1 MKKFPIILT
10 IIAVLL
16 GIILSFM
23 VIILFENIMSK
34 YWASPITNP
43 SIAEYENMIKH
54 TSTKVF
60 LIFISGHALSSF
72 FGSYLASRI
81 APHNYKLISGFIIGF
96 FLLLGGI
103 VLFFSINFPLWV
115 GISTCISYLLFSFLA
130 IKINLK

>member
-1 MKKFPIILT
+1 MPSKNKRQPPEKIWVFAPYT
-10 IIAVLL
+10 QT
-16 GIILSFM
+16 GD
-23 VIILFENIMSK
+23 ENLD
-34 YWASPITNP
+34 YYCDYTQ